1 MRMMTRTLILSLFL
15 CVFAAV
21 AQASITLPLHDEN
34 DPYLIGKHAYHR
46 KLACE
51 GCPLA
56 DVVINADKAREIILR
71 LENDREFTDI
81 LSEDERE
88 AVSIYLKTLFRL
100 N

>member
-1 MRMMTRTLILSLFL
+1 MRMMTRTLFLSLFL
-15 CVFAAV
+15 CVVAAV
-21 AQASITLPLHDEN
+21 AQASITLPLNDEN
-34 DPYLIGKHAYHR
+34 DPYLIGKHTYHS

-56 DVVINADKAREIILR
+56 DVVINADKAREIIPR

-81 LSEDERE
+81 LNEDERR
-88 AVSIYLKTLFRL
+88 AVSHYLKTLFRL